1 MPPETAE
8 NPRQQSHVQHCQQC
22 LLLWVRLEP
31 FSGGSD
37 DTAKARAK
45 LVIAQHQKGR

>member
-1 MPPETAE
+1 MPPEHVE
-8 NPRQQSHVQHCQQC
+8 NPGPQSHVQHCQQC

-31 FSGGSD
+31 YSGGSD
-37 DTAKARAK
+37 ITAKARAK